1 MYSNVFESMQK
12 LQFFSQIFLMMF
24 SCLFHRFLTVL
35 QIIRPSFFTK
45 KNKGTFKSHSLTCFN
60 LSLSLSLSHCFSLS
74 LTVSLS
80 HSHTH
85 KHTNT
90 HTHLHCEDHCPQ
102 ISRYLKPVLFIIYL
116 IQQVWVI
123 KTAAYFQT
131 VRNMFEIQ
139 CVAIEMKLLCVCAVC
154 VG

>member
-1 MYSNVFESMQK
+1 
-12 LQFFSQIFLMMF
+12 MMF

-85 KHTNT
+85 KHTDT

-102 ISRYLKPVLFIIYL
+102 IGRYLKPVLFIIYL
-116 IQQVWVI
+116 I
-123 KTAAYFQT
+123 
-131 VRNMFEIQ
+131 
-139 CVAIEMKLLCVCAVC
+139 
-154 VG
+154 

>member
-1 MYSNVFESMQK
+1 
-12 LQFFSQIFLMMF
+12 MMF

-35 QIIRPSFFTK
+35 TVLQIIRPSFFTN

-90 HTHLHCEDHCPQ
+90 NTF
-102 ISRYLKPVLFIIYL
+102 ISV
-116 IQQVWVI
+116 
-123 KTAAYFQT
+123 
-131 VRNMFEIQ
+131 
-139 CVAIEMKLLCVCAVC
+139 LCVYCLYFLYLFV
-154 VG
+154 